1 MYKTRILYPIA
12 TVVVALAIL
21 FPSVTSPVQAQGQ
34 GAASSQTQL
43 MQQSDHKRRLSE
55 ARESEVT
62 ERQMAA
68 IAPTGEQPTRELDYI
83 VLAVLAVSL
92 VAMIII
98 SKKRNKM
105 RARPHP

>member
-1 MYKTRILYPIA
+1 
-12 TVVVALAIL
+12 
-21 FPSVTSPVQAQGQ
+21 
-34 GAASSQTQL
+34 
-43 MQQSDHKRRLSE
+43 
-55 ARESEVT
+55 
-62 ERQMAA
+62 MAA